1 MSFMGRNPVDYLHG
15 TLETLILK
23 TLTGG
28 PMHGYAI
35 AKWIEDATDE
45 ALAVEEGSL
54 YPALYRMEKKGWL
67 DAEWGTSELGRR
79 AKFYRLTRAGRQQLA
94 SDTAAWT
101 AFATAVSRVLIP
113 AFAHAGSGELRR
125 GLAGAPSG
133 RAGGKG

>member
-1 MSFMGRNPVDYLHG
+1 MADFLHG
-15 TLETLILK
+15 TLDTLILK

-28 PMHGYAI
+28 PRHGYAI

-79 AKFYRLTRAGRQQLA
+79 AKFYRLTRAGRMQLA

-101 AFATAVSRVLIP
+101 AFSIAVGRVLI
-113 AFAHAGSGELRR
+113 
-125 GLAGAPSG
+125 
-133 RAGGKG
+133 KG